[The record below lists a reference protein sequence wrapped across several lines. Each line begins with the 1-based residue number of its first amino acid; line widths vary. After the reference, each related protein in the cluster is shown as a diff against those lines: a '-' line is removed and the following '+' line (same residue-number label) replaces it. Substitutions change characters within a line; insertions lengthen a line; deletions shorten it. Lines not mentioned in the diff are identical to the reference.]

1 LLIFVKIDPA
11 GKSVSREGA
20 MLIVKGLLVVV
31 FLVMIY
37 GIYHLIGLEKMTDE
51 ERKELGF
58 GPSGQGR
65 GRRKTN

>member
-1 LLIFVKIDPA
+1 
-11 GKSVSREGA
+11 
-20 MLIVKGLLVVV
+20 MLIVKGLFAVV